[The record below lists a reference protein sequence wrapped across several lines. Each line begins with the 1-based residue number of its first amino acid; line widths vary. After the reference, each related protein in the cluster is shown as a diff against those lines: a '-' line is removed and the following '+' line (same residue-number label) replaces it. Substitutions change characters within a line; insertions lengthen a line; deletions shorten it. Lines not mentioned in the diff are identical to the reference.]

1 MNLQNSLP
9 GVKFSDA
16 QSIFDTKY
24 LSKKSLTVEEKKF
37 LIEKYFNDL
46 GKNETVKKNQYWL
59 ELIGITE
66 KSDEKSQKKRTFL
79 G

>member
-1 MNLQNSLP
+1 
-9 GVKFSDA
+9 
-16 QSIFDTKY
+16 

-66 KSDEKSQKKRTFL
+66 KSDEKS
-79 G
+79 